1 MSVPQGWGSFKIKKR
16 RPYQADNL
24 FSPGTI
30 DGMTKIAIVKVVS
43 EQLNITQLAAK
54 QVVQQVL
61 DAIKDTLV
69 EDRRIELRNF
79 GVLEVRERAARQARN
94 PKTGDKV
101 LVEKKQVVVFKA
113 GKVLAGAIQGKK
125 QQRK

>member
-1 MSVPQGWGSFKIKKR
+1 MFAQPLRKWGRYVGVR
-16 RPYQADNL
+16 RCY
-24 FSPGTI
+24 
-30 DGMTKIAIVKVVS
+30 GMTKIAIVKAVS

-54 QVVQQVL
+54 QIVQMLL

-94 PKTGDKV
+94 PKTGDRV
-101 LVEKKQVVVFKA
+101 LVEKKHVVIFKA
-113 GKVLAGAIQGKK
+113 GKELAGAVQGKK
-125 QQRK
+125 RK